1 MATTTQIP
9 VEEYLTT
16 RYRPDCDYID
26 GEVEERNLGEFEH
39 ATIQGRLIFWF
50 ISNEDKWQIRVLPEQ
65 RLQVKPENYRVPDV
79 MVLRRDQPVE
89 KIFTRPPLLI
99 VEVLSSEDRM
109 SRVRR
114 VMDDYLA
121 MGVEHVWLLDP
132 LRREA
137 YRCTANGFEKTTEL
151 QIPGSPIHLALPE
164 IFRALD

>member
-16 RYRPDCDYID
+16 SYRPDCDYVD
-26 GEVEERNLGEFEH
+26 GEVQERNLGEFEH
-39 ATIQGRLIFWF
+39 ASLQGKLIIWF
-50 ISNEDKWQIRVLPEQ
+50 GTRENEWQIRVLPEQ
-65 RLQVKPENYRVPDV
+65 RLQVKPRNYRVPDV

-114 VMDDYLA
+114 VVDDYLS

-132 LRREA
+132 LQREA
-137 YRCTANGFEKTTEL
+137 FRCTANGFEKSGDL
-151 QIPGSPIHLALPE
+151 KIPGSPIHLSLTE
-164 IFRALD
+164 IFSALD